1 MTKGKGRVGRR
12 RGAPPAERRP
22 RGHHPDRRS
31 RRFGCSGAA
40 RSPEPPY
47 HPPAPTRPPR
57 RPLQLTVS
65 PPVARRCVSGMVK
78 PAAGGQLTPWMLVA
92 SSTTSASSTG
102 RWAPPCPLH
111 LPRRLA
117 RRTVA
122 RGARLAERRARH
134 PVGPFPRLWAVRPRS
149 LRGERACT
157 LFLCVACTWCRAV
170 CVPCRRPFNS
180 VPSAC
185 RSARAAVGA
194 CCHCTFVSWCMIL
207 HPFPM

>member
-1 MTKGKGRVGRR
+1 MTLRRPGASPSRPLHPQEPPARTELFVFGIAGRYFVTRPAPRAQSLRRLQVITKGKGRVGRR
-12 RGAPPAERRP
+12 RGAPPAEHRP

-149 LRGERACT
+149 L
-157 LFLCVACTWCRAV
+157 
-170 CVPCRRPFNS
+170 
-180 VPSAC
+180 
-185 RSARAAVGA
+185 
-194 CCHCTFVSWCMIL
+194 
-207 HPFPM
+207 